1 MSPSR
6 VQISEGPD
14 FGLDSIAEYN
24 NGQSADSQFTYE
36 NNRG

>member
-14 FGLDSIAEYN
+14 FGLDSVVE
-24 NGQSADSQFTYE
+24 DSQYIE
-36 NNRG
+36 NMNNRG